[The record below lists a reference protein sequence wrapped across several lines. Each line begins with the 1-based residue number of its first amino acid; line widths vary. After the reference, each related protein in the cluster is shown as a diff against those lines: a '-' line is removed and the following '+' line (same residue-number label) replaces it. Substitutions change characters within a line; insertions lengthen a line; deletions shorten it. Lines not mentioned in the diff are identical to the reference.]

1 MRTITLAAPGRQV
14 AELLDAA
21 LREPI
26 TVLRDGEP
34 GVVVLSV
41 AEYQRRQSQ
50 AWQQLLDTLSAT
62 SVHARQQGLTDAEL
76 ERLLA
81 DES

>member
-1 MRTITLAAPGRQV
+1 
-14 AELLDAA
+14 
-21 LREPI
+21 
-26 TVLRDGEP
+26 
-34 GVVVLSV
+34 VVLSV

>member
-1 MRTITLAAPGRQV
+1 MRTITLAAPNRQLS
-14 AELLDAA
+14 ELLDAA
-21 LREPI
+21 LREPV
-26 TVLRDGEP
+26 TVLREGQP

-41 AEYQRRQSQ
+41 SEYQRRQTQ
-50 AWQQLLDTLSAT
+50 AWRALLATMSDTGA
-62 SVHARQQGLTDAEL
+62 HARQQGLSDAEL

>member
-1 MRTITLAAPGRQV
+1 MRTITLTAPGRQLS
-14 AELLDAA
+14 ELLDAA
-21 LREPI
+21 LREPV

-41 AEYQRRQSQ
+41 AEYQQRQSQ
-50 AWQQLLDTLSAT
+50 AWQTLLDTLSAT
-62 SVHARQQGLTDAEL
+62 GAHARQQGLTDTEL